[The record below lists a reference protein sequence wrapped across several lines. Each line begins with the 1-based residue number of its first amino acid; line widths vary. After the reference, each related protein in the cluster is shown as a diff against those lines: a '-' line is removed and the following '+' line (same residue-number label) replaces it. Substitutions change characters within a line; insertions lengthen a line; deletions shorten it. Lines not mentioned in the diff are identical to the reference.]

1 MMASKSKIHPII
13 GIILAIYIMIFSLV
27 RSYDF
32 NTLYF
37 LLAIYAL
44 FIIFGMYKQA
54 LMVIP
59 FSAITILIFAG
70 LTYLINKNIESTY
83 AMANRLLGLS
93 IAIIPGMSISS
104 VDLTRSLNQLRVPRS
119 ITLGM
124 MICLSFIPLLNL
136 EVKHIKEAMK
146 TRGVTSIINPFVFY
160 RAFLIPLTMRIVNIS
175 DTLALSVEARG
186 FAMKNKN
193 YTVYKRVKIKPRD
206 VIIPIAIIALSVVVV
221 ILWRQ

>member
-54 LMVIP
+54 LMVIF

-119 ITLGM
+119 IT
-124 MICLSFIPLLNL
+124 
-136 EVKHIKEAMK
+136 
-146 TRGVTSIINPFVFY
+146 
-160 RAFLIPLTMRIVNIS
+160 
-175 DTLALSVEARG
+175 
-186 FAMKNKN
+186 
-193 YTVYKRVKIKPRD
+193 
-206 VIIPIAIIALSVVVV
+206 
-221 ILWRQ
+221 

>member
-37 LLAIYAL
+37 LLAIYTL

-221 ILWRQ
+221 IL

>member
-221 ILWRQ
+221 IL

>member
-13 GIILAIYIMIFSLV
+13 GIILAVYIMIFSLV

-37 LLAIYAL
+37 LLLIYAL

-54 LMVIP
+54 LMVIF

-104 VDLTRSLNQLRVPRS
+104 ADLTRSLNQLRAPRS

-193 YTVYKRVKIKPRD
+193 YTVYKHVKIMPRD

-221 ILWRQ
+221 IL

>member
-59 FSAITILIFAG
+59 FSVITILIFAG

-221 ILWRQ
+221 IL

>member
-59 FSAITILIFAG
+59 FSVITILIFAG